1 MSRFAVAS
9 ASRKTKRATTGETV
23 TGVLY
28 DLYGTDSESRG
39 TIPFAVNWPEIP
51 STSTNLTVSNNTE
64 LATALATP
72 NAHITVSAGSYNAL
86 VLAQDDQ
93 HWECADG
100 AIFAGLSGNGFA
112 RVRINGGQ
120 IITSGDVT
128 PYGFTDLALTN
139 VYVECDDFNFGLGTV
154 LFERLAIV
162 HCTTF
167 CTRTGFFVPGA
178 TANDAGVWA
187 TDLILA
193 ANYVSGGML
202 PGSSG
207 IEAAFRI
214 QSVIR
219 SIVVDNRARCGFD
232 GEGIKH
238 TYRSH
243 YGNQD
248 FWMRRNLTEYGDGIY
263 IKPRAN
269 ADTIVANNY
278 MGDHWVFDHEY
289 HSTAKSAYAF
299 RDDVNSTNYPGALV
313 ADGNDGYFDPSTGSG
328 PYWAFNGQAGD
339 TIGTNT
345 SNAYT
350 APPAL
355 GSWLAADGLQPGA
368 DH

>member
-1 MSRFAVAS
+1 MLPVRYTRSRS
-9 ASRKTKRATTGETV
+9 GLLLPPSQ
-23 TGVLY
+23 VLY
-28 DLYGTDSESRG
+28 DVYGTDAEDRG
-39 TIPFAVNWPEIP
+39 TIPFAVNWPAVP
-51 STSTNLTVSNNTE
+51 STTSEGTVTNNTQLTE
-64 LATALATP
+64 ALNTPGIRAT
-72 NAHITVSAGSYNAL
+72 VVAGSYNAL
-86 VLAQDDQ
+86 VLSQDNQ
-93 HWECADG
+93 HFECADD
-100 AIFAGLSGNGFA
+100 AIFAGLSGNGFGG
-112 RVRINGGQ
+112 VRINGGQ

-154 LFERLAIV
+154 LFERLAVV
-162 HCTTF
+162 HCTTY

-178 TANDAGVWA
+178 TANDAGIWA
-187 TDLILA
+187 YDLILA

-207 IEAAFRI
+207 IEAAFRV

-219 SIVVDNRARCGFD
+219 NVCVDNRARCGFD

-238 TYRSH
+238 TYRWH
-243 YGNQD
+243 YGCD
-248 FWMRRNLTEYGDGIY
+248 DVWSRRNMTEYGDGIY

-269 ADTIVANNY
+269 EDAIVANNY
-278 MGDHWVFDHEY
+278 MGSMHIFDHEY
-289 HSTAKSAYAF
+289 YSTSKSAYAF

-328 PYWAFNGQAGD
+328 PYWAFNGQSGD

-355 GSWLAADGLQPGA
+355 GSWLAADGLPPGA